1 MSKEQQH
8 LRGKKMGTFTLSRF
22 RRLSLGVDFG
32 CVFVRLQKVGKG
44 GLV

>member
-8 LRGKKMGTFTLSRF
+8 LCSKKMGTFALSRF
-22 RRLSLGVDFG
+22 HRLGLGVDFG